1 MISSTPMAHKAAAF
15 KAIRQTVKLTARNRS
30 RRRAVKE
37 LTKTSLAAIKQKEQ
51 TALAQVLA
59 TCKAIDKAVQKG
71 TLHANTGARKK
82 SRLMKQLNALAQK

>member
-1 MISSTPMAHKAAAF
+1 MAHKAAAF
-15 KAIRQTVKLTARNRS
+15 KAIRQTAKLTARNRS
-30 RRRAVKE
+30 RRRAIKE

-59 TCKAIDKAVQKG
+59 ACKAIVKAVQKG

>member
-1 MISSTPMAHKAAAF
+1 MAHKAAAF
-15 KAIRQTVKLTARNRS
+15 KAIRQTAKLTARNRS

-51 TALAQVLA
+51 TALAQVRA
-59 TCKAIDKAVQKG
+59 ACKAIDKAVQKG

-82 SRLMKQLNALAQK
+82 SRLMKQLNALAQ